1 MGEGTKRNKPCPCGS
16 GKKYKSC
23 CLERTSTFSDLESGK
38 TVKDLFKKS
47 KPKKCYFSHDKKC
60 STKVIKAHSIQNNR
74 ILREISEKG
83 YVVMYGFDFKEF
95 NPLGP
100 GIKMMKKGRKIATTF
115 TGFCSHHDQTI
126 FTEIDNKNYVI
137 GNKKQDFLFAFR
149 GLCFEFYKKETAKS
163 VFESAEEKKFI
174 KNKNFVNA
182 FLMGTNKAIKDL
194 KYYFELFKKGIESN
208 NYDILE
214 TVTIT
219 LKSEYLLAVNS
230 LFGLEYDLR
239 GNMINDLSDSNKRL
253 KVVFLNIFPQ
263 NGNTFIVLSW
273 LKENINDFS
282 DFKKQILS
290 LKKENKKI
298 NLLNNIIFNYTENLT
313 LGPKLWNKFD
323 AEEKQLFNEILG
335 HPIELII
342 DKNALSK
349 KSLFNLF
356 RKT

>member
-1 MGEGTKRNKPCPCGS
+1 MGEGAKRNKPCPCGS
-16 GKKYKSC
+16 GKKYKDC
-23 CLERTSTFSDLESGK
+23 CYERQSSFSDLESGK
-38 TVKDLFKKS
+38 TVKDLFKES
-47 KPKKCYFSHDKKC
+47 KAKKCYFSHDRKC
-60 STKVIKAHSIQNNR
+60 SAKVIKAHSIQNNR

-83 YVVMYGFDFKEF
+83 YVVMYGFDFREF

-100 GIKMMKKGRKIATTF
+100 GIQMMEKGRKIATTF

-126 FTEIDNKNYVI
+126 FTEIDNKNYAI

-149 GLCFEFYKKETAKS
+149 GLCFELYKKETVKS
-163 VFESAEEKKFI
+163 VFEAAEEKKFI
-174 KNKNFVNA
+174 KDKDFVDA

-194 KYYFELFKKGIESN
+194 KYYFELFKKGIKSN
-208 NYDILE
+208 DYDILE
-214 TVTIT
+214 TAIIT
-219 LKSEYLLAVNS
+219 LKGEYLLAVNS
-230 LFGLEYDLR
+230 LFGLEYDLE
-239 GNMINDLSDSNKRL
+239 GNMVNDLSDLNKRL
-253 KVVFLNIFPQ
+253 RVVFLNIFPQ
-263 NGNTFIVLSW
+263 NGNTFIILSW
-273 LKENINDFS
+273 LKEDVNNFS

-323 AEEKQLFNEILG
+323 TKEKQLFNETLG
-335 HPIELII
+335 HAIGAII
-342 DKNALSK
+342 DKNSLSK